1 MYVVFEGIDGCG
13 KSTQIELL
21 KSIYKDAIFTKE
33 PGGTKFGVQ
42 AREILLHEELK
53 SKKAELMLFLAD
65 RAEHF
70 EEIIKPNLKKYIF
83 SDRSFLS
90 GIAYAITNEP
100 RLDLEFLI
108 SLNRFVLDDT
118 MPEKT
123 ILFKISKDEL
133 IKRVQERGAMDKI
146 ELRGFEYLLTTQEN
160 LFTVAKAL
168 ELDYLEID
176 ATKSIETIHKEIV
189 EYLKE

>member
-21 KSIYKDAIFTKE
+21 KPIYKDAIFTKE
-33 PGGTKFGVQ
+33 PGGTKFGVE
-42 AREILLHEELK
+42 AREILLHGELK

-70 EEIIKPNLKKYIF
+70 EEIIKPNLEKYIF

-100 RLDLEFLI
+100 SLDLEFLI

-146 ELRGFEYLLTTQEN
+146 EQRGFEYLLKIQEN

-189 EYLKE
+189 EYLQS

>member
-21 KSIYKDAIFTKE
+21 KPIYKDAIFTKE

-42 AREILLHEELK
+42 ARDILLHGELR

-70 EEIIKPNLKKYIF
+70 EEIIKPNLDKYIF

-100 RLDLEFLI
+100 SLELEFLI
-108 SLNRFVLDDT
+108 TLNKFVLDNT
-118 MPEKT
+118 LPKKT
-123 ILFKISKDEL
+123 ILFRISKEKL
-133 IKRVQERGAMDKI
+133 IKRVKKRGQMDKI
-146 ELRGFEYLLTTQEN
+146 EKRGFEYLLEIQEN
-160 LFTVAKAL
+160 LFRVAKAL

-176 ATKSIETIHKEIV
+176 ATKSIAHIHQAILD
-189 EYLKE
+189 YLA